1 MKKTIATLALIFAL
15 QGVYAQS
22 IDDMFNRYKEKE
34 GAESVSIPSF
44 LIKLGHLF
52 IDKEDK
58 DYRLIKGVNSVKTLD
73 MEDCSSEVKESFLKD
88 ANKLNLS
95 GYETLVQT
103 KEKGET
109 VKLIAKMDK
118 EAIRELIIL
127 ITGNEE
133 CGLTLLEGK
142 LMKEDINMIMT
153 EDKIMIDG
161 RE

>member
-22 IDDMFNRYKEKE
+22 IDDMFNRYKDKNGTEF
-34 GAESVSIPSF
+34 VSIPPF
-44 LIKLGHLF
+44 LIKLGRLF
-52 IDKEDK
+52 MDKEDK

>member
-22 IDDMFNRYKEKE
+22 IDDMFNRYKDKNGTEF
-34 GAESVSIPSF
+34 VSIPPF
-44 LIKLGHLF
+44 LIKLGRLF
-52 IDKEDK
+52 MDKEDK

-109 VKLIAKMDK
+109 VKLIAKMDE

>member
-22 IDDMFNRYKEKE
+22 IDDMFNRYKDKNGTEF
-34 GAESVSIPSF
+34 VSIPPF
-44 LIKLGHLF
+44 LIKLGRLF
-52 IDKEDK
+52 MDKDDK

-88 ANKLNLS
+88 VNKLNLS

>member
-15 QGVYAQS
+15 QGVYAQN
-22 IDDMFNRYKEKE
+22 INDMFNRYKEKE

-44 LIKLGHLF
+44 LIKLGRLF
-52 IDKEDK
+52 MDKEDK

-73 MEDCSSEVKESFLKD
+73 MEDCSSEVKESFLKE

-127 ITGNEE
+127 ITGKEE

>member
-15 QGVYAQS
+15 QGVYAQN
-22 IDDMFNRYKEKE
+22 INDMFNRYKEKE

-52 IDKEDK
+52 MDKDDK

-109 VKLIAKMDK
+109 VKLIAKMDE

>member
-52 IDKEDK
+52 MDKDDK

-109 VKLIAKMDK
+109 VKLIAKMDE

>member
-22 IDDMFNRYKEKE
+22 INDMFNRYKEKE

-44 LIKLGHLF
+44 LIKLGRLF
-52 IDKEDK
+52 MDKEDK
-58 DYRLIKGVNSVKTLD
+58 DYRFIKGVNSVKTLD

-109 VKLIAKMDK
+109 VKLIAKMDE

>member
-44 LIKLGHLF
+44 LIKLGRLF
-52 IDKEDK
+52 MDKEDK

-109 VKLIAKMDK
+109 VKLIAKMDE

>member
-15 QGVYAQS
+15 QGVYAQN
-22 IDDMFNRYKEKE
+22 INDMFNRYKEKE

-52 IDKEDK
+52 MDKDDK

>member
-15 QGVYAQS
+15 QGVYAQN
-22 IDDMFNRYKEKE
+22 INDMFNRYKEKE

-52 IDKEDK
+52 MDKDDK
-58 DYRLIKGVNSVKTLD
+58 DYLLIKGVNSVKTLD

-109 VKLIAKMDK
+109 VKLIAKMDE

>member
-44 LIKLGHLF
+44 LIKLGRLF
-52 IDKEDK
+52 MDKEDK